1 MHGVNDTN
9 DTKDMNFK
17 KARDLLELPNNFSLK
32 QLKKNYHT
40 KALKT
45 HPDKCKDDN
54 AKEKFN
60 EINEAYSYLLTY
72 LSVVNQ
78 SEKHEVETY
87 EQMLYNFLNTHNI
100 SLKDTISTI
109 VSGYQK
115 ISVSMFE
122 AFDKQT
128 AMELYT
134 FISRY
139 KYLLYLHDE
148 NLESIKKI
156 IREKV
161 KNDNIYILNPSLSDL
176 FNHRIY
182 KLKCNDNTYYV
193 PLWLSELHYEN
204 DIIVFCIPDLPDH
217 ITIDENNN
225 IHCSIQTKISGLLK
239 NEKITVDMCELDDSK
254 ERKIISISTSD
265 LFIRKYQTITKVNE
279 GISILNSDDCYNI
292 EKLSTVYVH
301 ITLIE

>member
-1 MHGVNDTN
+1 
-9 DTKDMNFK
+9 
-17 KARDLLELPNNFSLK
+17 
-32 QLKKNYHT
+32 
-40 KALKT
+40 
-45 HPDKCKDDN
+45 
-54 AKEKFN
+54 
-60 EINEAYSYLLTY
+60 
-72 LSVVNQ
+72 
-78 SEKHEVETY
+78 
-87 EQMLYNFLNTHNI
+87 
-100 SLKDTISTI
+100 
-109 VSGYQK
+109 
-115 ISVSMFE
+115 MFE
-122 AFDKQT
+122 AFDNQT

-139 KYLLYLHDE
+139 KDLLYLDDE
-148 NLESIKKI
+148 SLESIKKI

-193 PLWLSELHYEN
+193 PLWLSELHYESDGSSMSDSTEKISNNNSNN

-225 IHCSIQTKISGLLK
+225 IHCSIQTKINRLLK

-254 ERKIISISTSD
+254 ERKMISISTSD
-265 LFIRKYQTITKVNE
+265 LYIRKYQTITKVNE